1 MAQRMMDCGDA
12 GHILLSKH
20 VAEDL
25 EHYRQ
30 WQPLLHDLGECEVKH
45 GVRVHLV
52 NLYTGELGNPG
63 PPEKFKHL
71 PGKKKISA
79 AIYRPVAKMTS
90 PSMPLIIAAAALMA
104 VLLAA
109 SILMFWHRSSAKLT
123 GGLPPPTISEKS
135 IAVLPFENLSRDPDN
150 AYFATGIQDE
160 ILTRLAKISALK
172 VISRT
177 STQQYASKPGN
188 LSEIARQFNVANIL
202 EGSVQ
207 RAGDQV
213 HINAQLIR
221 AATDE
226 HLWAESYDRKLENI
240 FGVEAEV
247 ATAVAEALR
256 AKLSGLEHEAVELKP
271 TSNSDACVFYLK
283 ARERKAG
290 VDVNREDWIAA
301 SQLYEQAIALDPAF
315 ALAYARASIRNSRIF
330 DVNRDQARKSKARAQ
345 AEEAL
350 R

>member
-1 MAQRMMDCGDA
+1 M
-12 GHILLSKH
+12 
-20 VAEDL
+20 
-25 EHYRQ
+25 
-30 WQPLLHDLGECEVKH
+30 
-45 GVRVHLV
+45 
-52 NLYTGELGNPG
+52 
-63 PPEKFKHL
+63 
-71 PGKKKISA
+71 
-79 AIYRPVAKMTS
+79 
-90 PSMPLIIAAAALMA
+90 
-104 VLLAA
+104 
-109 SILMFWHRSSAKLT
+109 
-123 GGLPPPTISEKS
+123 
-135 IAVLPFENLSRDPDN
+135 
-150 AYFATGIQDE
+150 
-160 ILTRLAKISALK
+160 
-172 VISRT
+172 
-177 STQQYASKPGN
+177 
-188 LSEIARQFNVANIL
+188 
-202 EGSVQ
+202 
-207 RAGDQV
+207 

-256 AKLSGLEHEAVELKP
+256 TKLTGVEHEAVELKP

-330 DVNRDQARKSKARAQ
+330 DVNRDQVRKSKARAH